1 MVCAPIRATIW
12 SSVNPISANRA
23 TILATESVGC
33 DSKPVGLA
41 VPLKSFRPMKNGI
54 ARGEPGQTAM
64 ARVAASFLKISCG
77 RSGN

>member
-1 MVCAPIRATIW
+1 
-12 SSVNPISANRA
+12 
-23 TILATESVGC
+23 LATESVGC